1 MELKFSKQFDE
12 ALNKRRDAYANEIK
26 VFEEFLESLKE
37 KERELER
44 VYRGRHQVNY
54 FLLLFC

>member
-12 ALNKRRDAYANEIK
+12 VLNKRRDTYANEIK
-26 VFEEFLESLKE
+26 MFEEFVQSLKG

-44 VYRGRHQVNY
+44 IYRARHQVKS
-54 FLLLFC
+54 FLWIFC

>member
-12 ALNKRRDAYANEIK
+12 VLNKRRDTYANEIK
-26 VFEEFLESLKE
+26 MFEEFLQSLKE

-44 VYRGRHQVNY
+44 LYGARH
-54 FLLLFC
+54 

>member
-12 ALNKRRDAYANEIK
+12 VLNKRRDTYANEIK
-26 VFEEFLESLKE
+26 MFKEFLQSLKE

-44 VYRGRHQVNY
+44 LYGARHQVRS
-54 FLLLFC
+54 FLWILW

>member
-12 ALNKRRDAYANEIK
+12 VLNKRRDTYANEIK
-26 VFEEFLESLKE
+26 MFEEFLQSLKE

-44 VYRGRHQVNY
+44 LYGVRHQVRSLPWI
-54 FLLLFC
+54 FW